1 MKEIIESIF
10 SSKFIVIV
18 ESDGFDLIKDP
29 SEQPHAV
36 VIRWSKYYDSIKFC
50 GWLTVHKRFPEVENI
65 VQPILKKFKIPS
77 ASWRDCSSTINRNY
91 DYNQFE
97 FIDHNLLSKPID
109 LYDYTTLRK
118 ALEEILRLIEYS
130 YEVFFNKYN
139 SLTDLLEESE
149 KLSMD
154 EIAYFLGS
162 PSLIR
167 KFIIRSLQCNNFDFE
182 AEAEKIIVDF
192 KDAEKSYPRHFKNF
206 DKAAIEVLEVLRKK
220 FK

>member
-1 MKEIIESIF
+1 MKLHPVTIMVGLIAFGYFFGIWGMVLATPIIALLKILGNY
-10 SSKFIVIV
+10 FI
-18 ESDGFDLIKDP
+18 
-29 SEQPHAV
+29 
-36 VIRWSKYYDSIKFC
+36 
-50 GWLTVHKRFPEVENI
+50 
-65 VQPILKKFKIPS
+65 
-77 ASWRDCSSTINRNY
+77 
-91 DYNQFE
+91 
-97 FIDHNLLSKPID
+97 
-109 LYDYTTLRK
+109 
-118 ALEEILRLIEYS
+118 
-130 YEVFFNKYN
+130 NKYN